1 MALGTATV
9 AAPVAPARGSPLST
23 EQHDHAGREASES
36 PALRRERS
44 MGTAREIKFRVDLDR
59 LGAITE
65 ILDRRLRRDPHGDA
79 SLDGDYRVTS
89 LYCDTGDLE
98 VYRRVG
104 WHRFRKFRVRRYGA
118 GDQAYL
124 ERKTRLGELVRKERI
139 ALPIAELRWL
149 DESASPPA
157 DWIGSDYRRQIHRRS
172 LGPAC
177 LIDYRRR
184 AFFGDAPSIGGALP
198 IRVTIDREMRAA
210 PARAWDFAPRDL
222 GPLAESTM
230 VIEIKCG
237 SEMLAAGAALPV
249 AVKELIEVLRL
260 GRRGISKYRQGVR
273 SLAAAATDN
282 RRVDEDDRDA

>member
-1 MALGTATV
+1 MSIE
-9 AAPVAPARGSPLST
+9 P
-23 EQHDHAGREASES
+23 HDHDGHAASES

-44 MGTAREIKFRVDLDR
+44 MGTAREIKFRVDVDR
-59 LGAITE
+59 LAAITE
-65 ILDRRLRRDPHGDA
+65 TLDRRLSRDPHGDA

-118 GDQAYL
+118 GGQAYL

-139 ALPIAELRWL
+139 ALPIAELGWL
-149 DESASPPA
+149 DERATPPA
-157 DWIGSDYRRQIHRRS
+157 DWIGSDYRRQLHRRS
-172 LGPAC
+172 LAPAC
-177 LIDYRRR
+177 MIDYRRR
-184 AFFGDAPSIGGALP
+184 AYFGDAPSSGGPLP

-222 GPLAESTM
+222 RPLAESTM

-237 SEMLAAGAALPV
+237 SEMAAAGAALPV

-260 GRRGISKYRQGVR
+260 SRRGISKYRQGIR
-273 SLAAAATDN
+273 SLEAASFEQSDP
-282 RRVDEDDRDA
+282 DESAPDA